1 MEIVDLKVEILDDID
16 EVSVLKKIEA
26 SGRVCYKSESLTT
39 EDSCYKFVKKII
51 ERGHEAVLEHV
62 NITCKFICDR
72 GIMAELTRHRIASF
86 CVESSRYCN
95 YSKDKF
101 SNSISVIKPSNIK
114 SDSEEYRLWKESC
127 EFSENTYMNML
138 KIGVVP
144 EVARS
149 VLPTCLKTE
158 IVMTANLRQW
168 RNVLKLR
175 TSEAAHPDMRIM
187 MNMLLDKFKLKIP
200 AVFQDIKK

>member
-1 MEIVDLKVEILDDID
+1 METVSPKVEILDNID
-16 EVSVLKKIEA
+16 ELTILKKIEA
-26 SGRVCYKSESLTT
+26 CGRVCYKSENLTT
-39 EDSCYKFVKKII
+39 DDSCYKFVEKII
-51 ERGHEAVLEHV
+51 ARGHEAVLEHV

-72 GIMAELTRHRIASF
+72 GVMAELTRHRIASF

-101 SNSISVIKPSNIK
+101 SNNISVVRPQSIKQGT
-114 SDSEEYRLWKESC
+114 EEEQLWKKAC
-127 EFSENTYMNML
+127 EFSEKTYMQML
-138 KIGVVP
+138 KIGVSP
-144 EVARS
+144 EIARS

-175 TSEAAHPDMRIM
+175 TSNAAHPDMRFIM
-187 MNMLLDKFKLKIP
+187 NSLLCTFKSKLPTI
-200 AVFQDIKK
+200 FQDI

>member
-1 MEIVDLKVEILDDID
+1 METVNPKVEILDNID
-16 EVSVLKKIEA
+16 ELTVLKKIEA
-26 SGRVCYKSESLTT
+26 SGRVCYKSENLTT
-39 EDSCYKFVKKII
+39 DDSCYKFVEKII
-51 ERGHEAVLEHV
+51 ARGHEAVLEHV

-72 GIMAELTRHRIASF
+72 GVMAELTRHRIASF

-101 SNSISVIKPSNIK
+101 SNNISVVRPQSIKPGT
-114 SDSEEYRLWKESC
+114 EEEQLWKKAC
-127 EFSENTYMNML
+127 EFSEKTYMQML
-138 KIGVVP
+138 KIGVSP
-144 EVARS
+144 EIARS

-175 TSEAAHPDMRIM
+175 TSNAAHPDMRFIM
-187 MNMLLDKFKLKIP
+187 NSLLCTFKSKLPTI
-200 AVFQDIKK
+200 FQDI

>member
-1 MEIVDLKVEILDDID
+1 METVNPKVEILDNID
-16 EVSVLKKIEA
+16 ELTVLKKIEA
-26 SGRVCYKSESLTT
+26 SGRVCYKSENLTT
-39 EDSCYKFVKKII
+39 DDSCYKFVEKII

-72 GIMAELTRHRIASF
+72 GVMAELTRHRIASF

-101 SNSISVIKPSNIK
+101 SNNISVVRPQSIKPGT
-114 SDSEEYRLWKESC
+114 EEEQLWKKSC
-127 EFSENTYMNML
+127 EFSEKTYMQML
-138 KIGVVP
+138 KVGVSP
-144 EVARS
+144 EIARS

-175 TSEAAHPDMRIM
+175 TSNAAHPDMRFV
-187 MNMLLDKFKLKIP
+187 MNGLLCTFKSKLPTI
-200 AVFQDIKK
+200 FQDI